1 MKRYFAYI
9 RVSTIK
15 QGEKG
20 VSLSEQREMVERYAV
35 QQGLTIAQWFE
46 ERETASKIGRPLFN
60 QMLTSLKSRRADGVI
75 IHKVDRSARNRWD
88 WAEVMQLR
96 DFGIDVHFAGESL
109 DLSTPSGILAAD
121 IQAVMAVH
129 YSRNLSEETKKG
141 YYGRLK
147 QGLSPFPAPL
157 GYLNNG
163 RGKLKTIDP
172 VLGPLVKGAFELYGT
187 GRYSLMRL
195 VEEMYS
201 RGLRTRATQKY
212 PGGERV
218 GRSAIAAMLSNP
230 FYIGV
235 LHVKKVNRTF
245 LGNHEPLISR
255 ELFERVQEAL
265 TGKMQRRVLKH
276 SFPFSRLIYCALCG
290 RALVGETHKGY
301 TYYRCHS
308 KHVSI
313 SLREGL
319 IEDQLARVFLKLQLS
334 DEESSLIDLL
344 LSETKQNWEQ
354 HMKEA
359 RRSEELRIAVID
371 EKLERLTEAYIEGML
386 DKASLEKRKTTLL
399 LERRESERRVAEI
412 GSGGGGECS
421 QWEKN
426 VELIKAV
433 YSLYETGNR
442 EEKCELV
449 KSVMSN
455 RIASHKTLDLTLRFP
470 FSEIAKRPAVQSGC
484 PPRTALR
491 KFWRE
496 LLNAIVTPVQ
506 KDKARGDQLCA

>member
-1 MKRYFAYI
+1 VKRYFAYI

-20 VSLSEQREMVERYAV
+20 VSLSEQREIVERYAV
-35 QQGLTIAQWFE
+35 QQGLTISQWFE

-60 QMLTSLKSRRADGVI
+60 QMLAALKSHRADGVI

-172 VLGPLVKGAFELYGT
+172 MLGPIVKEAFELYAT
-187 GRYSLMRL
+187 GRYSLTRL

-235 LHVKKVNRTF
+235 LHVNKVNRTF

-265 TGKMQRRVLKH
+265 TGKTQRRVVKH
-276 SFPFSRLIYCALCG
+276 TFHFSRLIYCAFCG
-290 RALVGETHKGY
+290 RALVGETHKGHI
-301 TYYRCHS
+301 YYRCHS
-308 KHVSI
+308 THATV
-313 SLREGL
+313 SLREDF
-319 IEDQLARVFLKLQLS
+319 IEDQFARMFLKLQLS
-334 DEESSLIDLL
+334 EEESSLIDLL
-344 LSETKQNWEQ
+344 FAETKQNWDQ
-354 HMKEA
+354 HMREA
-359 RRSEELRIAVID
+359 RRSEELRVAAID
-371 EKLERLTEAYIEGML
+371 EKLQRLTDAYIDGML
-386 DKASLEKRKTTLL
+386 DKANLEERKTTLL
-399 LERRESERRVAEI
+399 LERREAERRISGI
-412 GSGGGGECS
+412 GSGGEGELS

-426 VELIKAV
+426 VELIKAA
-433 YSLYETGNR
+433 YLLYEIGNW

-455 RIASHKTLDLTLRFP
+455 RVASHKTVDFTLRFP
-470 FSEIAKRPAVQSGC
+470 FSEVAKRPAVQSGC
-484 PPRTALR
+484 PLRTTGR
-491 KFWRE
+491 KFWRK
-496 LLNAIVTPVQ
+496 LMKAIGGPAQNGTAWKQPLS
-506 KDKARGDQLCA
+506 A